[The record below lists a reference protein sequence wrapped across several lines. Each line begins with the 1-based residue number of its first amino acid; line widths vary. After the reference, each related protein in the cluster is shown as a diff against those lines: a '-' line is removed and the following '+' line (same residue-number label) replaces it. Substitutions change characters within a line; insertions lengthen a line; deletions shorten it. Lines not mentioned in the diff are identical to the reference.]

1 MTLTNVT
8 NVDKFF
14 KTIEECEGRVELIT
28 DQGDRYNLK
37 SKLSQYISFV
47 KILSNNTIPSV
58 EIITSNRSDAQK
70 LMKFMING

>member
-37 SKLSQYISFV
+37 SKLSQCISFV
-47 KILSNNTIPSV
+47 KILSNSTIPTV
-58 EIITSNRSDAQK
+58 EIITSNCSDAQK